1 MYTRPNQVGEV
12 AQQGCSFLS
21 PATGERGDRV
31 GDHRALVYLRS
42 DPRLPPFQTAAPS
55 LGGEGRRSGREVL
68 CTVARCSYSVGL
80 SGPTPWFFVRG
91 MVTAA
96 TFSVSRGAGVVDSTA
111 SSRIRW
117 ATTLFPPRLRRGAGG
132 GVFSSVDLA
141 GRTGVP
147 GLGRQG
153 GGGDQANGFLSF
165 GSAPALAV
173 LPTPSE
179 DPVGCTGLFLLVLPV
194 LVAAATAGERRGGP
208 ALGWWWLVA
217 AALPILLR
225 LRRTEEPELGPRC
238 TGMILGR
245 RATAAT
251 PRRSRRGSS
260 STHKA
265 VSGDGVSSVK
275 GLADTCIFLW
285 HLSRRRRRSTA
296 GDDFICGLHSS

>member
-1 MYTRPNQVGEV
+1 M
-12 AQQGCSFLS
+12 
-21 PATGERGDRV
+21 
-31 GDHRALVYLRS
+31 
-42 DPRLPPFQTAAPS
+42 
-55 LGGEGRRSGREVL
+55 
-68 CTVARCSYSVGL
+68 
-80 SGPTPWFFVRG
+80 
-91 MVTAA
+91 
-96 TFSVSRGAGVVDSTA
+96 
-111 SSRIRW
+111 
-117 ATTLFPPRLRRGAGG
+117 
-132 GVFSSVDLA
+132 
-141 GRTGVP
+141 P

-165 GSAPALAV
+165 GSAPASAV

-179 DPVGCTGLFLLVLPV
+179 DPVGCTGLFLPVLPV

-208 ALGWWWLVA
+208 ALGWGWLVA

-238 TGMILGR
+238 TRMILGR
-245 RATAAT
+245 RATT

-285 HLSRRRRRSTA
+285 RLPRRRRRSTA
-296 GDDFICGLHSS
+296 GDGFICGLAPQGPNCIFFSFFGGLFACVLGHLLSLGVSRRCCICATSVSVSG